1 MKNLP
6 ILTIIVPVYNVEK
19 YLDQCIQSLINQAE
33 RNIEIILVDDGS
45 PDRCPEM
52 CDGYATSDSR
62 VRVIHKQNG
71 GQGYARNSGLDIAT
85 GEYVTFVDPD
95 DYVAEDTYH
104 YLLNRH
110 ASSQYDAIYFQL
122 QKFTDPSVPSELKE
136 LPCKHIRTKRI
147 NALKLDII
155 SPDSHV
161 REEHTV
167 TCSSCT
173 GLYKRELIE
182 QHHIR
187 FHSEREFS
195 TGEDLIFNL
204 DFLSVATSVCMDSSV
219 LYFYRYNPSSTTHT
233 VSPERFKKYAKFDTF
248 LRESRQRWNLPDEAE
263 TRISRL
269 TIGNFRSVFQLVL
282 SSSENIQHKRDIFRQ
297 AVGCQ
302 ALQEALRTYP
312 CSDYALY
319 QRLFAI
325 AMRRKSFSL
334 AMLLVY
340 LKRVSMIIRRDFM

>member
-1 MKNLP
+1 MNNQP
-6 ILTIIVPVYNVEK
+6 ILSIIVPVYGVEK
-19 YLDQCIQSLINQAE
+19 YLDQCVQSLVNQAE

-52 CDGYATSDSR
+52 CDNYAKSDSR
-62 VRVIHKQNG
+62 IRVIHKQNG

-85 GEYVTFVDPD
+85 GEYVTFVDSD
-95 DYVAEDTYH
+95 DYVAGDTYQ

-110 ASSQYDAIYFQL
+110 ASSQYDAIYFQF
-122 QKFTDPSVPSELKE
+122 QKFTDPSSPSEQKE
-136 LPCKHIRTKRI
+136 LPWKHIRVREI
-147 NALKLDII
+147 DALKLDII
-155 SPDSHV
+155 SPASHV
-161 REEHTV
+161 RKEHTV
-167 TCSSCT
+167 PCT
-173 GLYKRELIE
+173 IWNVLYRREFLE

-219 LYFYRYNPSSTTHT
+219 LYFYRYNPYSTTHT
-233 VSPERFKKYAKFDTF
+233 VSLERFKKYAKFDTF

-282 SSSENIQHKRDIFRQ
+282 SSSENRHRKRDIFRQ
-297 AVGCQ
+297 AVGNQ
-302 ALQEALRTYP
+302 TLQDALRTYP
-312 CSDYALY
+312 CPDYALY

-325 AMRRKSFSL
+325 AMRWKSYWLASL
-334 AMLLVY
+334 LTYVKSHSQHAH
-340 LKRVSMIIRRDFM
+340 S